1 MKPRE
6 RFSVNFAPISAAH
19 SSVLST
25 SLGRSQGW
33 SSEFESIGMKDE
45 VSSNQQIVSTFSLI
59 KNLKNVDH

>member
-19 SSVLST
+19 SSVLTT

-33 SSEFESIGMKDE
+33 SSEFELIGIKDE
-45 VSSNQQIVSTFSLI
+45 VSSNQHSFKSFF
-59 KNLKNVDH
+59 NPELKKKC

>member
-19 SSVLST
+19 SSVIST